1 VVARQLGSHTTG
13 YITWKS
19 GSGSSMETSI
29 VQEYENSRLQLGLQV
44 REPPHPTPP
53 VDKTWLMVFCSVAR
67 NQQLFCVALIS
78 LQDRRWHKIAHWTE
92 VRVTLKLVFCVS
104 CVTIAHKLGTQFSS
118 PFSHHRLGLLESQLS
133 YGADRKISEHS
144 NLGASITIGSLTGV
158 RLKIR

>member
-1 VVARQLGSHTTG
+1 MVQDPLWKPQLCKNMK
-13 YITWKS
+13 IQDCNLDFRW
-19 GSGSSMETSI
+19 
-29 VQEYENSRLQLGLQV
+29 ENLPT
-44 REPPHPTPP
+44 PPLPTPP
-53 VDKTWLMVFCSVAR
+53 VDKTWLVVFCSVAR